1 MPLATAKRGERML
14 GWVGDIEQETLEN
27 GTFRTVVFTGQ
38 QTQLTV
44 MSLEPGESIGREV
57 HEGIDQFLRVE
68 RGSGR
73 VELGRSEDTVDE
85 THEVTDDWAVIVP
98 AGVWHDLVN
107 TGDGEL
113 KLYSLYSPPEHPD
126 GTVHETK
133 AEAEAAEQAEDES
146 TRMIAGWRVRAT
158 RGERREGR
166 ALSVWERCRSRH
178 RRRAGDERRGA
189 YRRGSSRSGRD
200 VLSRADSGDGPRP
213 LSWSAS

>member
-1 MPLATAKRGERML
+1 ML

-27 GTFRTVVFTGQ
+27 GTFRTVVFTGE

-44 MSLEPGESIGREV
+44 MSLAPGESIGREV

-85 THEVTDDWAVIVP
+85 THEVSDDWAVIVP

-133 AEAEAAEQAEDES
+133 AEAEAAEQAEDE
-146 TRMIAGWRVRAT
+146 
-158 RGERREGR
+158 
-166 ALSVWERCRSRH
+166 
-178 RRRAGDERRGA
+178 
-189 YRRGSSRSGRD
+189 
-200 VLSRADSGDGPRP
+200 
-213 LSWSAS
+213 